1 MKYVLTVLQGAS
13 GAGGAVRHVGDF
25 DRLDQAVAAAKEVVD
40 EVLGRAYE
48 NGMTATQLVD
58 KYRALGELPYISR
71 DDEETMNAGAFNH
84 FQYAISRSDVMCG
97 GAG

>member
-1 MKYVLTVLQGAS
+1 MKYVLTVWRGTS
-13 GAGGAVRHVGDF
+13 GESGAVRHVGDF
-25 DRLDQAVAAAKEVVD
+25 ERLDQAVAAAKQVVD

-58 KYRALGELPYISR
+58 KYRALGELPYITR
-71 DDEETMNAGAFNH
+71 DDEETMNATAFNH
-84 FQYAISRSDVMCG
+84 FQYAIARSDAICG